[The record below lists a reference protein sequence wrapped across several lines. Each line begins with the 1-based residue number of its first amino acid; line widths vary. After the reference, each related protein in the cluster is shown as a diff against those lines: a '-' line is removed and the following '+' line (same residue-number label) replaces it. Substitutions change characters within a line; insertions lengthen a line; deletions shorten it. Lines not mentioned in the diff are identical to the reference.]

1 VSRGLSRRLVSM
13 APFIGVLCK
22 MGSDVHR
29 MARKELRRDRDAVLL
44 LTGHMRSAGTGA
56 AKPNAKTRG
65 TGSVLKSGVW

>member
-1 VSRGLSRRLVSM
+1 M
-13 APFIGVLCK
+13 

-44 LTGHMRSAGTGA
+44 LAGHLRGAGTGA